1 MYNREK
7 DLISD
12 YLKEYPVL
20 RYIMPSFIHNG
31 VNVSHRVYAL
41 RQAYWLL
48 VQILNSNAA
57 AATFTA
63 ANFYDVYSVKK
74 INDKTVAPGGAGVAA
89 ETFETATKT
98 HDQSSKTFLN
108 PQNLA
113 AGYKNN
119 ADLKFTSEDVQLLA
133 HFLRLAKENYEA
145 NGGNMAIIVNALA
158 KDKAVIYGQPA
169 GNTYK
174 QLLEALIDPSNGLT
188 QNKTDL
194 LSALAEAPTIPAL
207 EMNTAAAGA
216 AAVAGLREIANF
228 NSLAQFGA
236 LEPYQQPLFHTQALD
251 NLFYTQL
258 VTITNNS
265 LIGPAT
271 PKSQGKPD
279 PAAAGGVASA
289 KSIYPSFLLLNSIMV
304 DSASKVYLM
313 CSQAQNSFT
322 NAMGPVVGVGAEFT
336 FRFEQ
341 DVNGLFQL
349 KKMSR
354 SGQVITENFTQKF
367 AELVEGNEFCRAFGA
382 GKADPKE
389 KIACGSL
396 IADCLGEN
404 THDVNRCRLNFANV
418 KKPTKNFRGWNK
430 LSPDERKYI
439 SYRILLG
446 LGITG
451 KWNADSNLEFA
462 TGAIP
467 TPVHSDETLKAIL
480 NNNNA
485 TPEHLEYIKTLMVN
499 VGTIEVLSK
508 KVDGVA
514 RPSIEAIKR
523 PNFIEIN
530 PRVVGGVMGVSGVR
544 GAVHPIMFGGAQES
558 TISTIQYGGGMGDA
572 NKIIDSVNDKLRTL
586 KQINPRALP
595 QSKEAYIQ
603 DKLTKFMQLAN
614 EIDALEQTVITY
626 IRTAAQHSSK
636 DIVITEAEI
645 TALKAKENED
655 KEKMRQ
661 KIAKFD
667 GLQSGIQNMMINRLA
682 VTAPRY

>member
-31 VNVSHRVYAL
+31 INVSHRVYAL
-41 RQAYWLL
+41 RQAYWVL
-48 VQILNSNAA
+48 VQILNSNAVP
-57 AATFTA
+57 ATFTA
-63 ANFYDVYSVKK
+63 TNFYDATAHKGIK
-74 INDKTVAPGGAGVAA
+74 NTPVADYN
-89 ETFETATKT
+89 TATKT
-98 HDQSSKTFLN
+98 HNLVTSNFLD

-113 AGYKNN
+113 AGYLPN
-119 ADLKFTSEDVQLLA
+119 ADLKFTGEDVQLLA
-133 HFLRLAKENYEA
+133 HFLRLAKENFNA
-145 NGGNMAIIVNALA
+145 NAGNMAIIMNALA
-158 KDKAVIYGQPA
+158 KDKAVIYTPPGA

-174 QLLEALIDPSNGLT
+174 DLLDALKDPSNGLT
-188 QNKTDL
+188 TDKVTL
-194 LSALAEAPTIPAL
+194 LDALSNAPSIPAL
-207 EMNTAAAGA
+207 EINTAAAGA
-216 AAVAGLREIANF
+216 PAVPGLREIAKF

-236 LEPYQQPLFHTQALD
+236 LEPFQQPLFHTQALD
-251 NLFYTQL
+251 NLFYTEL
-258 VTITNNS
+258 VEIGSNS
-265 LIGPAT
+265 LISGAK

-279 PAAAGGVASA
+279 PASAGGAAST

-336 FRFEQ
+336 FKFEQ

-349 KKMSR
+349 KKMDK
-354 SGQVITENFTQKF
+354 SGKVITENFTQKF

-382 GKADPKE
+382 GKADANE
-389 KIACGSL
+389 KTACGSL

-404 THDVNRCRLNFANV
+404 THDVNRCRVNFANV

-446 LGITG
+446 LGIPG
-451 KWNADSNLEFA
+451 KWNADANLEFA
-462 TGAIP
+462 TGGIIP

-480 NNNNA
+480 GNNNA
-485 TPEHLEYIKTLMVN
+485 TQEHLEYIKTLMIN
-499 VGTIEVLSK
+499 VGTIETLSK

-530 PRVVGGVMGVSGVR
+530 PRVVGGIMGVSGVR

-595 QSKEAYIQ
+595 QSKDAYIQ
-603 DKLTKFMQLAN
+603 DKLNKFMQLAN